1 MSFSKDQFFKR
12 QTTLSEIG
20 KEGQDLLQKSKV
32 IIIGCGGLGSPIAVQ
47 LAASGVG
54 AIHLVD
60 FDTVTISNLHRQFF
74 YKVDDVGKPKSETL
88 AKFIE
93 QRAPFTNITFTND
106 AVNKSNIVDLIKPYD
121 IVVDGTDS
129 LPIKYLVNDACVL
142 HNKPLIYGSLYKFD
156 GYVATFNLK
165 DDKGNYSCN
174 LRDAFPKMATDI
186 PNCEEAG
193 TLNTIVGLIATLQAN
208 EVIKIITA
216 TGKPLINQL
225 LICNS
230 LQNSQLKI
238 KLKSLHKNHAESVKI
253 ITEIFDAEDYLDA
266 TCQLQEESVLITA
279 LELKDKL
286 AHSSNNLKIISVIN
300 NSNVELPFKVDYK
313 ISLMQFDIS
322 NINFDAN
329 SDYVIICRRGI
340 LSYTAAKKIKEV
352 HPNLNVVSLVGGID
366 NY

>member
-32 IIIGCGGLGSPIAVQ
+32 IIIGCGGLGSPVAVQ
-47 LAASGVG
+47 LAASGIG
-54 AIHLVD
+54 AIYLVD

-88 AKFIE
+88 AKFIK
-93 QRAPFTNITFTND
+93 QRAPFTKVTFTND
-106 AVNKSNIVDLIKPYD
+106 AVNKSNIIDLIKSYD

-129 LPIKYLVNDACVL
+129 LPIKYLINDACVL
-142 HNKPLIYGSLYKFD
+142 QKKPLVYGSLYKFD
-156 GYVATFNLK
+156 GYVATFNFK
-165 DDKGNYSCN
+165 DDEGNHSCN

-193 TLNTIVGLIATLQAN
+193 TLNTIVSLIATLQSN

-238 KLKSLHKNHAESVKI
+238 KLKSLHKNHAESVKK
-253 ITEIFDAEDYLDA
+253 ITEIFNTEDYLDA

-279 LELKDKL
+279 TELKDKL
-286 AHSSNNLKIISVIN
+286 AHSINNLKIVSVIN
-300 NSNVELPFKVDYK
+300 NSNVALPFKVDYK

-340 LSYTAAKKIKEV
+340 LSYTATKKIKEI